1 MRFWW
6 VNHKKTFA
14 AELRGGYIW
23 SPKVKANGAK
33 NQTYDNLAETSP
45 GDVVFSYANT
55 AIRAIGIVAARA
67 MEKSKPAEFG
77 AAGDSWANVGWYVPI
92 DWNRLDAPLFPK
104 EHIDRIAPLLP
115 GKHSPIRVNGHGN
128 ESCYLASISNALGEL
143 LMALVERGT
152 PGLPGLL
159 SDSQHE
165 IDDAK
170 AEREILGQPIEETE
184 KSQLIKARKGQGIF
198 RFNVEQLESRCRLTH
213 VADKR
218 FLIASH
224 IKPWA
229 NATNNER
236 LDGSNG
242 LLLAPHAD
250 RLFDRGWISFG
261 DGGEVFLA
269 ASEIATVMMAWG
281 LDPGKGVGPFSE
293 KQSAYLAYHR
303 EHILRRGKGG
313 QELNAIV
320 TMVAI

>member
-55 AIRAIGIVAARA
+55 AIRAVGIVAARA
-67 MEKSKPAEFG
+67 MEKSKPTEFG
-77 AAGDSWANVGWYVPI
+77 AAGDSWADLGWYVPI
-92 DWNRLDAPLFPK
+92 DWNRLDVPLSPK
-104 EHIDRIAPLLP
+104 EHIDRIASLLP
-115 GKHSPIRVNGHGN
+115 EKHSPIRLNGHGN
-128 ESCYLASISNALGEL
+128 ESCYLASISDALGEL
-143 LMALVERGT
+143 LMALVERRS
-152 PGLPGLL
+152 PELPEML
-159 SDSQHE
+159 SDFQHE
-165 IDDAK
+165 IENAK
-170 AEREILGQPIEETE
+170 AEQEIKAQPIRDTE
-184 KSQLIKARKGQGIF
+184 KSQLIKARTGQGIF
-198 RFNVEQLESRCRLTH
+198 RLNVEKLEKRCRLTG
-213 VADKR
+213 VTDKR

-229 NATNNER
+229 KATNSER
-236 LDGSNG
+236 LDGYNG

-261 DGGEVFLA
+261 DRGEVLLA
-269 ASEIATVMMAWG
+269 APEIAVIMLAWG
-281 LDPGKGVGPFSE
+281 LDPKQCVGTFSK

-303 EHILRRGKGG
+303 EHILQRGKDGG
-313 QELNAIV
+313 GFNAIV
-320 TMVAI
+320 TSVKI